1 MCNSALATPGRIH
14 LCLSVVRY
22 ATRDASN
29 TPSLR
34 WGLASS
40 MLAKLA
46 APLLAP
52 GGGGGAVPMVKV
64 FKNPPSGNEL
74 RLPTTPATPV
84 VMIGPGTGVAPFRAF
99 VQERKVRATPPR
111 VHLYALPKPPPDP
124 LTLHSSRPPPQVRWP
139 RSQLGPTHLYFGCQ
153 RAEVDFLYADEL
165 QTMSLSGALQLHTAF
180 SRAGDPAEAGWWRGV
195 RVGVTYVQD
204 VLEERKAEVAGLLY
218 DANAH
223 LYVCGDGKAMATDV
237 HGALVRITA
246 DHFGVPPAEAEA
258 RLAKLAAEGRYTREI
273 WN

>member
-1 MCNSALATPGRIH
+1 
-14 LCLSVVRY
+14 
-22 ATRDASN
+22 
-29 TPSLR
+29 
-34 WGLASS
+34 
-40 MLAKLA
+40 
-46 APLLAP
+46 
-52 GGGGGAVPMVKV
+52 
-64 FKNPPSGNEL
+64 
-74 RLPTTPATPV
+74 
-84 VMIGPGTGVAPFRAF
+84 
-99 VQERKVRATPPR
+99 
-111 VHLYALPKPPPDP
+111 
-124 LTLHSSRPPPQVRWP
+124 
-139 RSQLGPTHLYFGCQ
+139 
-153 RAEVDFLYADEL
+153 
-165 QTMSLSGALQLHTAF
+165 MSLSGALQLHTAF

-204 VLEERKAEVAGLLY
+204 VLEAWKAEVAGLPY